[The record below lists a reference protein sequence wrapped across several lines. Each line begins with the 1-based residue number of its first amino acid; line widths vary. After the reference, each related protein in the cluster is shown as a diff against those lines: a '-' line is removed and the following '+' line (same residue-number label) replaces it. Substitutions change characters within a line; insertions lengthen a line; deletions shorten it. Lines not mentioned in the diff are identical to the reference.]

1 MKKLVLIVSLTGLFQ
16 IAFGQEV
23 KSSQTLREDLVRQ
36 SETQF
41 KAGLM
46 FLGGGT
52 ALAITAIALPNNY
65 NYLEGTGNRRARNFL
80 GWTGILS
87 ISTSIPLFLSSGS
100 NGRTAAKLS
109 LQSQAIHTPLPS
121 PLASYPSLSLKFP
134 L

>member
-1 MKKLVLIVSLTGLFQ
+1 MKKLVLIISLTGLFQ

-36 SETQF
+36 SDNQF
-41 KAGLM
+41 KAGLV

-65 NYLEGTGNRRARNFL
+65 NYIEGTGNRRARSFL

-109 LQSQAIHTPLPS
+109 LQPQALQTPLPS
-121 PLASYPSLSLKFP
+121 RLASYPSLSLKLP

>member
-1 MKKLVLIVSLTGLFQ
+1 MKKLVLIISLTGLFQ
-16 IAFGQEV
+16 FAFGQEV
-23 KSSQTLREDLVRQ
+23 KTSQTLREDLIRQ
-36 SETQF
+36 SDTQF
-41 KAGLM
+41 KAGLV

-52 ALAITAIALPNNY
+52 ALAITALALPNY
-65 NYLEGTGNRRARNFL
+65 YLEGNTNRRARNFL

-87 ISTSIPLFLSSGS
+87 ISTSIPLFLSAGN

-121 PLASYPSLSLKFP
+121 PLASYPSLSLKIP